1 MKADLHVH
9 SCYSDG
15 DSSPRELLS
24 LALKHKLN
32 HLALVDHDT
41 FSSFEESQ
49 KIFSS
54 SPVNLINGIEI
65 SACEPKR
72 KQPLRILGYNIKK
85 RTYIH
90 QLCEPVRISKTK
102 NTLQQ
107 LKTIQS
113 EGYRISETSLWENAG
128 EAMVLY
134 PRHLFKTLTKNGYP
148 KHAVN
153 HLAKK
158 INQEKKRKELVY
170 ADVYEAIEAVRLGGG
185 MAVVAHPG
193 KDDNYELIP
202 ELVSFGIDGI
212 EKYHPAHQEKD
223 RKIIQELLD
232 FYQLSCF
239 GGSDF
244 HGNKGPHAFGENII
258 TDVREF
264 PDTIL
269 YN

>member
-9 SCYSDG
+9 SYYSDS
-15 DSSPRELLS
+15 DSSLKELLS
-24 LALKHKLN
+24 LALKYRLN

-54 SPVNLINGIEI
+54 SPINLINGIEI
-65 SACEPKR
+65 SAFDPKR
-72 KQPLRILGYNIKK
+72 KQPVRILGYNLKN
-85 RTYIH
+85 RTYVH
-90 QLCEPVRISKTK
+90 QLCEPVRRSRTK

-107 LKTIQS
+107 LKIIQS
-113 EGYRISETSLWENAG
+113 EGYRISEVSLRENAG
-128 EAMVLY
+128 KASVLY

-148 KHAVN
+148 QRAVAYLEQKMYKN
-153 HLAKK
+153 KK
-158 INQEKKRKELVY
+158 PELVY
-170 ADVYEAIEAVRLGGG
+170 ADVYEAIEAIRLGGG

-193 KDDNYELIP
+193 KTKSYELIP

-223 RKIIQELLD
+223 RKIVQELLE

-244 HGNKGPHAFGENII
+244 KGKNGTHAFGENIL
-258 TDVREF
+258 TTPREF